1 MVSIPAQKDNEP
13 AIVEVRE
20 KVTNKLIVQQIHT
33 VTIKDTDF
41 MEKAQK
47 LHAVITERKFVE
59 FCEEKISG
67 LSDSSSLG
75 VWEFLKLLFE
85 SDPRAALL
93 NKLGF
98 DPENMSTEVAAF
110 LEKLEKDKTGN

>member
-1 MVSIPAQKDNEP
+1 
-13 AIVEVRE
+13 
-20 KVTNKLIVQQIHT
+20 
-33 VTIKDTDF
+33 

-47 LHAVITERKFVE
+47 LHSVVSEKKFVE
-59 FCEEKISG
+59 FCEEKISA
-67 LSDSSSLG
+67 LPPTQKADSG

-98 DPENMSTEVAAF
+98 DPEKMSGEVAAF
-110 LEKLEKDKTGN
+110 LEKLEKDKKGKSLQKLFANL